1 MGVSSIIGKHV
12 LSAELDCFDNSGVGF
27 GTCDVDIHYEV
38 LPGEESA
45 PFGAFELQKVVMR
58 VAGVSEAVN
67 VTSCF
72 DQSYIEQLI
81 RDEIDG
87 SDYHW
92 TDHGDV

>member
-1 MGVSSIIGKHV
+1 MGVASIIGKHV
-12 LSAELDCFDNSGVGF
+12 LSAVLDCFDNNGVGF

-92 TDHGDV
+92 SDHGDV

>member
-1 MGVSSIIGKHV
+1 MGVLSIIGKHV
-12 LSAELDCFDNSGVGF
+12 LSAELDCEWA
-27 GTCDVDIHYEV
+27 TCDVDIHYEV
-38 LPGEESA
+38 LPPDESA
-45 PFGAFELQKVVMR
+45 PFGAFELEKVLMR
-58 VAGVSEAVN
+58 VAGVIQTVN

-92 TDHGDV
+92 SDHGDV